1 MIKYIMD
8 YYHFDMEVDYHD
20 NASYRNILRKLFY
33 MKTNYNPA
41 LDEID
46 EETRDELTYD
56 EDTMSAGMDKLYDFT
71 KDDELF
77 NELYDLAAGR
87 MLSTDKYIG
96 QAVLLSYDYLL
107 LFHRCLGSFVKGIF
121 HKDNEYYNKLKEKL
135 T

>member
-1 MIKYIMD
+1 MD
-8 YYHFDMEVDYHD
+8 YYNFDMEVVYHD
-20 NASYRNILRKLFY
+20 NLSYRNMLRKLFY
-33 MKTNYNPA
+33 MKIHYNPA
-41 LDEID
+41 FDEID

-56 EDTMSAGMDKLYDFT
+56 DDSISAGMDKLYYFT

-96 QAVLLSYDYLL
+96 QAVLLSYDYLF
-107 LFHRCLGSFVKGIF
+107 LFHQCLGSFVKGVF
-121 HKDNEYYNKLKEKL
+121 NKDNEYYNKLKEKL